1 MTDEP
6 QRAVALDRDP
16 LVIKAREY
24 SEIVRGLCS
33 VLDPSFAPAGNATVG
48 AAMGTIASHGLSLG
62 GTVHRACLV
71 ELRSEEGGGRFDGEG
86 RSDAARLARLMIR
99 ESRKAWAVLMQP
111 PHAIGDGVPARMIAR
126 LDELDE
132 AVAARLWVILGG

>member
-6 QRAVALDRDP
+6 HGAVALDRDP

-33 VLDPSFAPAGNATVG
+33 VLDPSFAPEGNATAG
-48 AAMGTIASHGLSLG
+48 AAMGAIASHGLALG
-62 GTVHRACLV
+62 GTVHRACLAGWPSD
-71 ELRSEEGGGRFDGEG
+71 ENGERFAGEG

-132 AVAARLWVILGG
+132 GVAARLWTSLGG